1 MLTAIEIDFVY
12 NFVDRMK
19 ILSLNIWGGREYS
32 QLINYLGKLSGDV
45 DVFCFQ
51 EVFDTKDH
59 VLYSHDVRAN
69 IWEELSKI
77 FLDYHKFY
85 YPVMAGFDDKGPV
98 DFNLTTGLGIFAK
111 RSLEIVDEGDY
122 FTYRRRFAP
131 ILLDEKDQPN
141 NVQYVEIVLGAKRL
155 QVYNFHGAWFPGDKL
170 DTPERIEQSEVLLG
184 FMSRKFG
191 AKVLCGD
198 FNLMPETES
207 VKLIE
212 EKLVNLIRSFK
223 IRTTRSHLN
232 PYRGTEFEQAFAD
245 YVFVSNDLNVID
257 FNVPEA
263 NISDHLPMI
272 LEFEA

>member
-1 MLTAIEIDFVY
+1 MY

-32 QLINYLGKLSGDV
+32 QLINYLAKLSGDV
-45 DVFCFQ
+45 DVFCLQ

-59 VLYSHDVRAN
+59 VLYSHHVRAN
-69 IWEELSKI
+69 IWEELGRL

-141 NVQYVEIVLGAKRL
+141 NVQYVEIALGTKRL

-184 FMSRKFG
+184 FMSQKFG

-207 VKLIE
+207 IKLIE
-212 EKLVNLIRSFK
+212 KKFNNLIKDFK
-223 IRTTRSHLN
+223 IRTTRSNLN

-245 YVFVSNDLNVID
+245 YVFVSSDLNVID

-263 NISDHLPMI
+263 SISDHLPMI
-272 LEFEA
+272 LEFEV